1 MVRGANRYATVF
13 LLYDRKSMR
22 KCEGYSSHLL
32 LLRKKYESPEKTSC
46 STGVL
51 KKPPFTSQKVK

>member
-32 LLRKKYESPEKTSC
+32 LLRKKYESLEKTSC
-46 STGVL
+46 STGV
-51 KKPPFTSQKVK
+51 

>member
-32 LLRKKYESPEKTSC
+32 LLRKKYESLEKKI
-46 STGVL
+46 VARQVFEKA
-51 KKPPFTSQKVK
+51 KK